1 VAASGDSRLTATQ
14 KYIIDSALSIF
25 GKDIK
30 ENIRLLVTFADN
42 ADPPVVEACRAGNF
56 PVTSA
61 SAGIIYSKFN
71 SSVLY
76 ASTEQQEEDLCFDE
90 LFWDMGQENFSKF
103 FSMLEGMNG
112 RNLESTREVIQRR
125 TLLEE
130 SLKDIEQELE
140 VCLFNIENIEK
151 FQRKMKECGQ
161 KMESSKD
168 FVFEN
173 KEVCYSR
180 VPCESDWYAYN
191 CHRCQKTCESPIR
204 STNPAKLRKNKG
216 QCSHL
221 ACPHHPSEHD
231 YENVEIRKTIKKT
244 KKTLLDM
251 KAKFESSSNEK
262 MTNERLLTDC
272 SENLEVAKAK
282 VFSLLDQVGE
292 NVRSLESTALR
303 SNTLSPTDYLSL
315 MRSRVAEEQKPG
327 YQIRLETLSELQ
339 QSLADDE
346 AAKSQWFYP
355 IQTSQLGIRGSSR
368 GSRRRVFRPSS
379 FARSNSK

>member
-1 VAASGDSRLTATQ
+1 
-14 KYIIDSALSIF
+14 
-25 GKDIK
+25 
-30 ENIRLLVTFADN
+30 
-42 ADPPVVEACRAGNF
+42 
-56 PVTSA
+56 
-61 SAGIIYSKFN
+61 
-71 SSVLY
+71 
-76 ASTEQQEEDLCFDE
+76 
-90 LFWDMGQENFSKF
+90 
-103 FSMLEGMNG
+103 
-112 RNLESTREVIQRR
+112 
-125 TLLEE
+125 
-130 SLKDIEQELE
+130 
-140 VCLFNIENIEK
+140 
-151 FQRKMKECGQ
+151 
-161 KMESSKD
+161 
-168 FVFEN
+168 
-173 KEVCYSR
+173 
-180 VPCESDWYAYN
+180 
-191 CHRCQKTCESPIR
+191 
-204 STNPAKLRKNKG
+204 
-216 QCSHL
+216 
-221 ACPHHPSEHD
+221 
-231 YENVEIRKTIKKT
+231 
-244 KKTLLDM
+244 M

-379 FARSNSK
+379 FTRSNSK